1 MTKDVILSVMERI
14 HLLNTIPKKG
24 SILENKIIRTILEK
38 IEFGAKE
45 YKELEFDQNKENGN
59 IKWNNEKAK
68 DITIKIEDAENE
80 IIIKAFKILDEK
92 KEMPLTLMSLYE
104 KFEWG
109 EKICQIEIK
118 PDQEGKDQKQEED

>member
-104 KFEWG
+104 KFE
-109 EKICQIEIK
+109 
-118 PDQEGKDQKQEED
+118 